1 MRAALQATL
10 AALAVTLVTSVAAQP
25 DPRRGVEQKI
35 DFVGTLLT
43 RSPPAA
49 RINASSNEQAREFLK
64 QSVEHH
70 QMAITALK
78 VGDLEGAEREANQAI
93 LTVGKARQLV
103 PDDMRRAIEQR
114 VRYQDL
120 YRSVEMLVASYDR
133 HRQATGRPA
142 DAEWGETLRL
152 LDRARTLHASERLGE
167 AAGALADAQQR
178 LLRQMSS
185 LLAGSTIDYTMRFSN
200 PAQEYEYEAARYR
213 SLEDLVPAA
222 LKEFNPRP
230 EARTAV
236 DRHLENSR
244 SIARTAHEQAAAG
257 RPDIGLASIR
267 EATAEVQKALTAT
280 GLAIP
285 HQ

>member
-1 MRAALQATL
+1 MRGALQATL
-10 AALAVTLVTSVAAQP
+10 AAVTVALVTSVAAQP
-25 DPRRGVEQKI
+25 DPRRSVEQKI
-35 DFVGTLLT
+35 DFVGTLVT
-43 RSPPAA
+43 RSPLAA

-120 YRSVEMLVASYDR
+120 YRSVEMLVASYER

-167 AAGALADAQQR
+167 ATGALADAQQR

-185 LLAGSTIDYTMRFSN
+185 LLASNTIDYTMRFSN

-222 LKEFNPRP
+222 LKEFNPKP
-230 EARTAV
+230 DARASV
-236 DRHLENSR
+236 DRHLESSR
-244 SIARTAHEQAAAG
+244 RMARTAQQQASAG
-257 RPDIGLASIR
+257 SAETAVTSIR
-267 EATAEVQKALTAT
+267 EAVTEVQKALTAT

-285 HQ
+285 Q